1 MKKFILFL
9 FVISML
15 LVTVS
20 YAKDCCRV
28 LTNSDV
34 TMEISAEDGY
44 EFVGEYSF
52 CTLNSCSSVYFNVY
66 LKGKTYY
73 VEDNRKYYRLM
84 PTKVKDFD
92 YNYYYSRQ
100 GKKYYVHL

>member
-1 MKKFILFL
+1 MKKFVLFL

-20 YAKDCCRV
+20 YAKDSCSV

-52 CTLNSCSSVYFNVY
+52 CTLDQCSSVYFNVY

-73 VEDNRKYYRLM
+73 VLRNRTYYRLM

-92 YNYYYSRQ
+92 YNYYYSYQ